1 MPIFYTDTGSFN
13 RLEVSG
19 STIISGSTR
28 PLTVIGSG
36 STVMSVSGSGGSL
49 FSVTEIA
56 GSTLF
61 AISGS
66 SGGIFEVNDTTGS
79 TVFTISG
86 SLGGLFSISDITGS
100 ANIFQI
106 TSASVDI
113 FEIDQSKNVFI
124 SGSLIVTGSIIGGQS
139 PLLYNPMPGAVG
151 VAGQLGQGSLFVIPF
166 SSPQL
171 AHDRMLAPFN
181 YSNATNSSNSFTVSF
196 WAGVYTKNASS
207 LSLVSSRSTSYN
219 VTNSGTAGSYSLY
232 GGMRNL
238 SMGFTNTLTAGQY
251 YMGIVSRTTTG
262 GGAGMT
268 MSNILAS
275 QINSSYS
282 GLFGVSSA
290 ATNQFSLGLG
300 IWSATTS
307 GIPTSLAFSHIT
319 GNSTDA
325 LRPPIFYFAN
335 GTV

>member
-1 MPIFYTDTGSFN
+1 MPIFYTNTGSLN

-19 STIISGSTR
+19 SALISGSTS
-28 PLTVIGSG
+28 PLTVQGSG
-36 STVMSVSGSGGSL
+36 STVLSVSGSGGSL

-66 SGGIFEVNDTTGS
+66 QGGIFEVNDATGS
-79 TVFTISG
+79 TIFSVSG
-86 SLGGLFSISDITGS
+86 SLGGLFSVSDITGS
-100 ANIFQI
+100 VNIFQL

-113 FEIDQSKNVFI
+113 IKVDQSKNVQI

-139 PLLYNPMPGAVG
+139 PLLYNPSPGAVG
-151 VAGQLGQGSLFVIPF
+151 VAGTVGQGSLFMVPF
-166 SSPQL
+166 TAPQL
-171 AHDRMLAPFN
+171 VYDRMLVPFN
-181 YSNATNSSNSFTVSF
+181 YSNATNSSNSFTISF
-196 WAGVYTKNASS
+196 WAGIYTRSGNT
-207 LSLVSSRSTSYN
+207 LSLRNSQSTSYN
-219 VTNSGTAGSYSLY
+219 ITNSGTAGSYSLY

-251 YMGIVSRTTTG
+251 YIGMVSRTTTG

-282 GLFGVSSA
+282 GLFGAASG

-307 GIPTSLAFSHIT
+307 GIPTTIAFSHLT

-325 LRPPIFYFAN
+325 LRPPIFMFASS
-335 GTV
+335 TA